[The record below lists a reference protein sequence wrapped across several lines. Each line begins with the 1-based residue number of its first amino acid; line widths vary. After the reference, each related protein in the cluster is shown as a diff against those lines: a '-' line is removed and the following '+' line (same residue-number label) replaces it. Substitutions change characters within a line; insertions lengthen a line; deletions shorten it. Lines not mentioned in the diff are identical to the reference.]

1 MDLGCW
7 AYVAMP
13 VLSFGRTC
21 KGWVKLPASSKRQK
35 KGQKWLR
42 WKSEEEEGEPSMT
55 GLQANV
61 AMVYCMVE
69 NLRTLDLVPMD
80 PLIKHAT

>member
-1 MDLGCW
+1 
-7 AYVAMP
+7 
-13 VLSFGRTC
+13 
-21 KGWVKLPASSKRQK
+21 
-35 KGQKWLR
+35 
-42 WKSEEEEGEPSMT
+42 MT